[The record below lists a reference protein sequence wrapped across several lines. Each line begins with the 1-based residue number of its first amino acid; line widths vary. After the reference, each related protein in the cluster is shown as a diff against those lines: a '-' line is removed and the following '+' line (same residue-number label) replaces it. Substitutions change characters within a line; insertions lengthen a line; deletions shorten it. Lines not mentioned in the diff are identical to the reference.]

1 MENQGFIEQVVKR
14 KNGTKQLVI
23 KISAVLILLM
33 VPVIAAVLTVAT
45 GIAYIMWVGLF
56 VFLGGIYGVWYTF
69 SCQKVEYEY
78 SVTGNDLDIAKIIS
92 LRKRK
97 KICRVPISEITELT
111 RDEEKINSV
120 RVLKTFFA
128 ARDINSK
135 GESYYALFNDPA
147 YGKCLLVFDPNEQI
161 LEGMKLKLDKRIVL
175 RLFYNKDV

>member
-1 MENQGFIEQVVKR
+1 M
-14 KNGTKQLVI
+14 
-23 KISAVLILLM
+23 
-33 VPVIAAVLTVAT
+33 
-45 GIAYIMWVGLF
+45 
-56 VFLGGIYGVWYTF
+56 
-69 SCQKVEYEY
+69 
-78 SVTGNDLDIAKIIS
+78 
-92 LRKRK
+92 
-97 KICRVPISEITELT
+97 PISEITELT

-161 LEGMKLKLDKRIVL
+161 LEGMKPKLDKRIVL